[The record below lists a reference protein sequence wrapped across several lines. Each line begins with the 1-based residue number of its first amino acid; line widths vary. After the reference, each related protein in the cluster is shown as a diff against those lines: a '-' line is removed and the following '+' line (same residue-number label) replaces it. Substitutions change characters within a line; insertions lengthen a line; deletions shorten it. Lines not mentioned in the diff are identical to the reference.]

1 MDKIDEAAAQLP
13 PRLTPEPAAK
23 FVEDQL
29 GFPVSPTT
37 LKRAPIPRRRVGRQL
52 IYEPAHLAAYV
63 RERLATP
70 PALPVHHQSK
80 TESPALERRRDTRFK
95 KKS

>member
-13 PRLTPEPAAK
+13 PRLTPKPAAR
-23 FVEDQL
+23 FVADQL
-29 GFPVSPTT
+29 GFPVSPLT

-52 IYEPAHLAAYV
+52 VYESVHLAAYV

-70 PALPVHHQSK
+70 PTLPVHHQSK
-80 TESPALERRRDTRFK
+80 TEGRA
-95 KKS
+95 